1 MRLKPSTVV
10 LGFLILTLGYSDALL
25 ADSLVVRNLRIPT
38 AVKLNNVI
46 LQPGSYQLKIYD
58 RTQTAEIVLSRGDK
72 VVVEAMADPSTLE
85 VQLGKTA
92 LMVKPLSGD
101 VPTVML
107 LEIAGDNRSY
117 RFVQEKE
124 SFRAS
129 LQGSPQ
135 NYGTTGN

>member
-10 LGFLILTLGYSDALL
+10 LGFLILTLGYSDSLL
-25 ADSLVVRNLRIPT
+25 ADSLIVRNLLIPT
-38 AVKLNNVI
+38 TVKLNNVV
-46 LQPGSYQLKIYD
+46 LHPGSYQLKIYN
-58 RTQTAEIVLSRGDK
+58 RTQTAEVVISRGDK
-72 VVVEAMADPSTLE
+72 VVVEAMADPSTQE

-92 LMVKPLSGD
+92 LVVKPLGGD

-107 LEIAGDNRSY
+107 LEIAGDNHSY

-129 LQGSPQ
+129 LQETPEK
-135 NYGTTGN
+135 YGTSGN